1 MLIAALVVGGL
12 VAYGFAGYCVVCALA
27 IVESNGYSD
36 LTKLER
42 KRDRLRQEQG
52 L

>member
-1 MLIAALVVGGL
+1 MLIAALVIGGL
-12 VAYGFAGYCVVCALA
+12 VTYGVVGYCLVCALA

-36 LTKLER
+36 LLKLER